1 MPLYMDVHN
10 VPGVKYDDVVEAHK
24 KDVELQDAYNVS
36 YKQFFVDEHNG
47 KIYCLVEA
55 PDPEAA
61 NQVHSQ
67 AHGLLADE
75 IHEVREG

>member
-10 VPGVKYDDVVEAHK
+10 VPGVSYADVVEAHK
-24 KDVELQDAYNVS
+24 KDLELQDAYNVI
-36 YKQFFVDEHNG
+36 YKQFFVDEANG

-61 NQVHSQ
+61 NEVHSKG
-67 AHGLLADE
+67 HGLVADE

>member
-10 VPGVKYDDVVEAHK
+10 VPGVSYDDVVEAHK
-24 KDVELQDAYNVS
+24 KDLERQDAYNVI
-36 YKQFFVDEHNG
+36 YKQFFVDELNG

-61 NQVHSQ
+61 NRVHSE

>member
-10 VPGVKYDDVVEAHK
+10 VPGVSYDDVVEAHK
-24 KDVELQDAYNVS
+24 KDLERQDAYNVT
-36 YKQFFVDEHNG
+36 YKQFFVDELNG
-47 KIYCLVEA
+47 KIFCLVEA

-61 NQVHSQ
+61 NRVHSE

>member
-24 KDVELQDAYNVS
+24 KDIEHQDEHGVEYR
-36 YKQFFVDEHNG
+36 QFFVDEVNG

-61 NQVHSQ
+61 NKVHSE